1 MKSERARLSLSHHG
15 HVAAVFSLVFSV
27 VQKNGR
33 ILVQDPVPKKIL
45 RVDVCTNVSARMA
58 DGDRLSSHIIS
69 SLGMT

>member
-33 ILVQDPVPKKIL
+33 ILVQDPVKKIL